1 MLDAN
6 FKRLPLGNKWEI
18 TSRYLDFVGWVSE
31 IKSAHEQNL
40 PYCDQSRG
48 IASIC
53 KYGRHNLVPK
63 TGLLYEHREFSC
75 MEVFGFRH
83 DDARNTS
90 LSKILQRADAPKK
103 RFFTTKTHVHAAK
116 GAPQSSSESG
126 ISVSVLPAERSHAR
140 SSAQHAYNGSSRS
153 KNRASIQVPD
163 FLKNISFLILP
174 ILENIFWKWTS
185 IENCWEWKPTKKLDW
200 NTKIYANNF
209 EKSKNT
215 MVTSSLRK
223 MKLRTSMKKMI
234 ACLKRSSCKNSEGN
248 SLAHECRLARLN
260 PSKCGSAS

>member
-18 TSRYLDFVGWVSE
+18 ISRYLDFVGWVSE

-83 DDARNTS
+83 DDARNTN
-90 LSKILQRADAPKK
+90 LFKILQRADAPKK
-103 RFFTTKTHVHAAK
+103 RFLKQKHMFTRQKALLRAHLKVEFPWVSCLPSEATHAHQHNTLTTEALVRK
-116 GAPQSSSESG
+116 IAPLYKCL
-126 ISVSVLPAERSHAR
+126 IS
-140 SSAQHAYNGSSRS
+140 
-153 KNRASIQVPD
+153 
-163 FLKNISFLILP
+163 LK
-174 ILENIFWKWTS
+174 IFYS
-185 IENCWEWKPTKKLDW
+185 
-200 NTKIYANNF
+200 
-209 EKSKNT
+209 
-215 MVTSSLRK
+215 
-223 MKLRTSMKKMI
+223 
-234 ACLKRSSCKNSEGN
+234 
-248 SLAHECRLARLN
+248 
-260 PSKCGSAS
+260 